1 MNCHFEKYK
10 KKPKGYKIKKGE
22 IDEEVYEK

>member
-10 KKPKGYKIKKGE
+10 KKPKGFKIKAGE